1 MPLVIIESSF
11 DPPLTEDEFVD
22 KVAAKV
28 TPCLDER
35 HATWVTSYM
44 ATDGRRRVCVFEA
57 KDAESVRQAFRLS
70 GAKFEHIWAAE
81 QVKDDEA

>member
-1 MPLVIIESSF
+1 MAMIIIESSF

-22 KVAAKV
+22 KVAAQV

-35 HATWVTSYM
+35 QARWITSYM

-70 GAKFEHIWAAE
+70 GTKFEHIWSAN
-81 QVKDDEA
+81 QITDDGE